1 MSARPSVLAF
11 ARSGGGGSSA
21 LETPVSQLDLNL
33 LMLFLQIVNAG
44 SISQAAVRLATPK
57 ATLSRKLR
65 QLEQQVGA
73 VLLKRGPHRL
83 EVTEVGQALLQHCQ
97 RIAAE
102 AADASVVAQ
111 EMQSQLRGTM
121 RICIP
126 FGLASTWVSRALA
139 RFALEYPD
147 VRLTIHVTNEWVDVS
162 EDPYDVAICIGR
174 VRNEHLPVRRLAELP
189 RGVYASPAYC
199 ERRGVPRQPT
209 DLVHHDCIALESQLQ
224 DKLWTFDAPDGG
236 RTVSVTPRMVV
247 SDVIAAREMAVAG
260 IGVCILTHPLGEAEV
275 QAKRLVRV
283 LPDWRIPSVAISATF
298 LERRH
303 MPVRIRAFIDM
314 LAHAIDSER

>member
-1 MSARPSVLAF
+1 M
-11 ARSGGGGSSA
+11 GS
-21 LETPVSQLDLNL
+21 LESPVPQLDLNL

-44 SISQAAVRLATPK
+44 SISQAAARLETPK

-83 EVTEVGQALLQHCQ
+83 EVTEIGQALLAHCQ

-102 AADASVVAQ
+102 AADASVVAS

-126 FGLASTWVSRALA
+126 FGLASTWISQALA

-147 VRLTIHVTNEWVDVS
+147 VRLTIHVTNSWVDVS
-162 EDPYDVAICIGR
+162 EDPYDVAIYIGR

-189 RGVYASPAYC
+189 RGVYASPKYC
-199 ERRGVPRQPT
+199 ERKGIPQKPA
-209 DLVHHDCIALESQLQ
+209 DLLTHDCIALESQLR
-224 DKLWTFDAPDGG
+224 DKLWTFEGAGSERPA
-236 RTVSVTPRMVV
+236 TITPRMTV
-247 SDVIAAREMAVAG
+247 SDIIAAREMAVAG
-260 IGVCILTHPLGEAEV
+260 LGFAILTHAVCEADV

-283 LPDWRIPSVAISATF
+283 LPDWQIPPVTISATF

-303 MPVRIRAFIDM
+303 MPLRIRAFIDL
-314 LAHAIDSER
+314 LAQAIDVR

>member
-1 MSARPSVLAF
+1 M
-11 ARSGGGGSSA
+11 GS
-21 LETPVSQLDLNL
+21 LESPVPQLDLNL
-33 LMLFLQIVNAG
+33 LMLFREIVTAG
-44 SISQAAVRLATPK
+44 SITQAAARLSTPK

-65 QLEQQVGA
+65 QLEKQIGA

-83 EVTEVGQALLQHCQ
+83 EVTDIGQALLQRCE

-102 AADASVVAQ
+102 AADASVIAQ

-126 FGLASTWVSRALA
+126 FGLASTWISAALA

-147 VRLTIHVTNEWVDVS
+147 VRLTIHVTNSWVDVS
-162 EDPYDVAICIGR
+162 EDPYDVAIYIGR
-174 VRNEHLPVRRLAELP
+174 VRNEHLPVRRLVELP

-199 ERRGVPRQPT
+199 ERKGVPKRPS
-209 DLVHHDCIALESQLQ
+209 DLLDHECIVLESQIR
-224 DKLWTFDAPDGG
+224 DRLWTFEMPGG
-236 RTVSVTPRMVV
+236 SRSATVTPRMTL
-247 SDVIAAREMAVAG
+247 SDIIAAREMAVAG
-260 IGVCILTHPLGEAEV
+260 IGIAILTHAVCEAEV

-283 LPDWRIPSVAISATF
+283 LPDWQVPPVAISATF

-303 MPVRIRAFIDM
+303 LPLRVRAFIDM
-314 LAHAIDSER
+314 LAQAIDVR

>member
-1 MSARPSVLAF
+1 V
-11 ARSGGGGSSA
+11 GS
-21 LETPVSQLDLNL
+21 LESPVPQLDLNL
-33 LMLFLQIVNAG
+33 LMLFMEIVNAG
-44 SISQAAVRLATPK
+44 SISQAAARLATPK

-102 AADASVVAQ
+102 AADASLVAS

-121 RICIP
+121 RVCIP
-126 FGLASTWVSRALA
+126 FGLASTWISEALA

-147 VRLTIHVTNEWVDVS
+147 VRLTLHVTNSWVDVS
-162 EDPYDVAICIGR
+162 EDPYDVAIYIGR
-174 VRNEHLPVRRLAELP
+174 VRNEHLPMRRLAELP
-189 RGVYASPAYC
+189 RGVYASPKYI
-199 ERRGVPRQPT
+199 ERKGTPQRRE
-209 DLVHHDCIALESQLQ
+209 DLMNHDCIALENQLR
-224 DKLWTFDAPDGG
+224 DKLWTFDVPEGG
-236 RTVSVTPRMVV
+236 RPVTVTPRMTV
-247 SDVIAAREMAVAG
+247 SDIIAAREMAVAG
-260 IGVCILTHPLGEAEV
+260 LGYAILTHAVCEAEV

-283 LPDWRIPSVAISATF
+283 LPEWQIPPVEVAATF

-314 LAHAIDSER
+314 LAQAIDVR